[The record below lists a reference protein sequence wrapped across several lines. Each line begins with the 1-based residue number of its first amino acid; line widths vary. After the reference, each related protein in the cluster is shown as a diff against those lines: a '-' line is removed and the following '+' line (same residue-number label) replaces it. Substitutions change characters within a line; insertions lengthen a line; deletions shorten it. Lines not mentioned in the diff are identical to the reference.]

1 MRCLLAALTG
11 MGFAVAI
18 AGCGGTTVSDTE
30 RVTQAIHAH
39 VAGDGQRAC
48 SQLSSSGQRQLVT
61 LTSKMAKGLAG
72 NRLSCEE
79 AVGLIRGVAG
89 TPLLRALSRARGRQR
104 KDQRSARQRRRRQ
117 RQADGARAR
126 PTGEDRLGLEDHQRP
141 RLARIERDRD
151 TSG

>member
-30 RVTQAIHAH
+30 RVTQAIHAYLQAQ

-89 TPLLRALSRARGRQR
+89 TPLLRALSRARVANVKINGQR
-104 KDQRSARQRRRRQ
+104 ASADVV
-117 RQADGARAR
+117 DGKPMAREHVLLEKIGSAWKITSV
-126 PTGEDRLGLEDHQRP
+126 PGLP
-141 RLARIERDRD
+141 
-151 TSG
+151 G